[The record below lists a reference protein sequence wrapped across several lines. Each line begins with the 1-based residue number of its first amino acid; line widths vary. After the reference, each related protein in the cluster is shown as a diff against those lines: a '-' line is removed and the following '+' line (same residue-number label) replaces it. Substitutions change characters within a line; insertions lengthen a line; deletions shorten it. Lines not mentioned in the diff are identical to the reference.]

1 MVRKPANYSK
11 KAILTLLYEHRNEFL
26 SGQKISELI
35 GCSRTA
41 VWKHIQS
48 LLEEGFLI
56 ESVQKK
62 GYRLMQSP
70 DGLNE
75 PAVAAGLKTKRLGR
89 TIRFYESIEST
100 QKEALRLADEGA
112 EDGTVV
118 LTNEQTNGRGRLG
131 HTWQSQRGT
140 NIAMSMILRPS
151 LPIEKTPQLTLLT
164 AVAATDVIEK
174 VTGLT
179 CGIKWPNDIL
189 YNGKKLVGILTEL
202 QAEATYVKA
211 VVIGI
216 GINVNG
222 DLSDLPE
229 SVRQVAGSLELI
241 TGKRYALAPF
251 IQEFFECFEALYTTY
266 LHEGF
271 QSIRPLWEQR
281 ALNLGNVIKVR
292 KPGGHILEGVARG
305 INNEGVLLLQ
315 KSDGTLAQVYS
326 ADIEWDK

>member
-1 MVRKPANYSK
+1 MVRQPTNHSK
-11 KAILTLLYEHRNEFL
+11 KAILTLLYEHQEEFL

-62 GYRLMQSP
+62 GYKLMQSP

-75 PAVAAGLKTKRLGR
+75 AEVAAGLKTNRLGR
-89 TIRFYESIEST
+89 TICFYESIGST

-131 HTWQSQRGT
+131 HTWQSQRNT
-140 NIAMSMILRPS
+140 NIAMSMILRPG
-151 LPIEKTPQLTLLT
+151 LPIEETPQLTLLT
-164 AVAATDVIEK
+164 AVAAADVIEK
-174 VTGLT
+174 VTGLA

-189 YNGKKLVGILTEL
+189 YDGKKLVGILTEL

-222 DLSDLPE
+222 DPSSLPE
-229 SVRQVAGSLELI
+229 PLQHVAGSLQSI
-241 TGKRYALAPF
+241 TGKRYELAPL
-251 IQEFFECFEALYTTY
+251 IQNFFEFFETLYTTY
-266 LHEGF
+266 LQNGF

-281 ALNLGNVIKVR
+281 ALNLGKLIKVR
-292 KPGGHILEGVARG
+292 QPGGRILEGIASG
-305 INNEGVLLLQ
+305 INNEGVLLLR
-315 KSDGTLAQVYS
+315 KKDGTLAKVYS
-326 ADIEWDK
+326 ADIEWE